1 MEIKASITS
10 PRKYLIELSRGTLE
24 YRVLTNSLLLVVN
37 GVTVVC
43 NDSILHIVDHR
54 NYTFL

>member
-1 MEIKASITS
+1 
-10 PRKYLIELSRGTLE
+10 
-24 YRVLTNSLLLVVN
+24 LLVVN